1 MTIIDRPGDL
11 AIVAHT
17 TVLTVNDLAHGNF
30 ISSHAHFKS
39 KFMMTNLA
47 AKPNPMK
54 PVWKNNRAHII
65 LFSHSIQYDI
75 RILGTNHS

>member
-1 MTIIDRPGDL
+1 MAIIYRPGDF

-17 TVLTVNDLAHGNF
+17 AVLAVNDLSHGNF
-30 ISSHAHFKS
+30 ISSRAHFKS
-39 KFMMTNLA
+39 QFMMTNLA
-47 AKPNPMK
+47 AKPDPMK

-75 RILGTNHS
+75 RIFGSNHG